1 MAEIGT
7 AQRVHAFHGKD
18 KHDHNFK
25 VVVVLSGS
33 IDKDT
38 GYVSG
43 VDHKEL
49 ISKLKSVL
57 NKIEDQNLNDILK
70 KDGLKSSGMESI
82 ATYVLKR
89 LISDFPSLKLVK
101 VWETDDRYAI
111 VYPEDVKG

>member
-38 GYVSG
+38 IIQI
-43 VDHKEL
+43 HL
-49 ISKLKSVL
+49 
-57 NKIEDQNLNDILK
+57 
-70 KDGLKSSGMESI
+70 
-82 ATYVLKR
+82 
-89 LISDFPSLKLVK
+89 
-101 VWETDDRYAI
+101 
-111 VYPEDVKG
+111 